1 MCNTKQD
8 PNDVHAFLQKVL
20 NVLKIKC
27 PVLQKCVY
35 FREGAGS
42 QYKNYKALSNLC
54 HHESD
59 SGLKAEWNF
68 FATYHGK
75 NLYDGIGVTIKR
87 SHVSLWSLQEPINTL
102 SKMFECS
109 GKNINA
115 INLYL
120 FICLS
125 RRSRDSHCRLWFR
138 RKVGTLGWHCL
149 EQEVSVGISLAVK
162 YNFKCIMSHLMM

>member
-1 MCNTKQD
+1 M
-8 PNDVHAFLQKVL
+8 
-20 NVLKIKC
+20 LKIKC

-75 NLYDGIGVTIKR
+75 NLYDGIRVTIKR

-149 EQEVSVGISLAVK
+149 EQEVSIGISLAVK

>member
-1 MCNTKQD
+1 M
-8 PNDVHAFLQKVL
+8 
-20 NVLKIKC
+20 LKIKC

-75 NLYDGIGVTIKR
+75 NLYDGIRVTIKR

-120 FICLS
+120 FIYLS

>member
-1 MCNTKQD
+1 M
-8 PNDVHAFLQKVL
+8 
-20 NVLKIKC
+20 LKIKY
-27 PVLQKCVY
+27 PVLQKCVS
-35 FREGAGS
+35 FSEGAGS
-42 QYKNYKALSNLC
+42 QYKNYKAPSNLC

-75 NLYDGIGVTIKR
+75 NPYDGIGGTIKR

-102 SKMFECS
+102 TKMFECS

-115 INLYL
+115 IE
-120 FICLS
+120 FIFVCLTQ
-125 RRSRDSHCRLWFR
+125 RSRDSHCRLWFR
-138 RKVGTLGWHCL
+138 RKVDTLGWHYL
-149 EQEVSVGISLAVK
+149 EQEASIGISLALK